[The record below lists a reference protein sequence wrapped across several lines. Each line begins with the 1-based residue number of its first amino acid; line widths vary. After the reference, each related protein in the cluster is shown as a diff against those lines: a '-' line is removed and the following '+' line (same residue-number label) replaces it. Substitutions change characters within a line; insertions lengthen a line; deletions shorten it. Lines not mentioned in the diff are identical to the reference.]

1 MTFGAQNTHES
12 RSGLLA
18 SALVL
23 TLNVKGAYLNG
34 TLQETIYM
42 RQPEGCEDGTGRV
55 CRLIKTLYGLKQ
67 AGREWNNELDG
78 KLKVHEYERLF
89 ADPCAYI
96 RRDAGN
102 FGILTVWVDDS
113 LLFASSDSTMDHMKD
128 TLRSEWEVTDLGEP
142 SKIVGIEI
150 TRSDDSISISQ
161 TRYIENVLRKEEM
174 NDANPIRMP
183 MDPHIQLMPNPD
195 DNEPNRSNSFAKLLG
210 CLQFIANS
218 TGPDISYAVN
228 RLAAYTANPGL
239 QHHGAI
245 KRILRYLAGTK
256 TLGITYR
263 KSQDGTE
270 LDNLFHGYADAAYAN
285 TDDLK
290 STTGYVFLA
299 AGGAITW
306 KSKKQSVIA
315 LSSTEAEYV
324 ALSEAGREATWLRNL
339 YGELGFPQQSATVIK
354 GDNDGSVVLTYN
366 PQFHQRSKHIAIRH
380 HWVRNLVAD
389 KVLSIANCHDPEQT
403 ADVLTKALPSPKH
416 SRHREEMGIQ
426 SIR

>member
-1 MTFGAQNTHES
+1 
-12 RSGLLA
+12 
-18 SALVL
+18 
-23 TLNVKGAYLNG
+23 
-34 TLQETIYM
+34 M
-42 RQPEGCEDGTGRV
+42 RQPEGCEDGTDRV
-55 CRLIKTLYGLKQ
+55 CRLIKSLYGLKQ
-67 AGREWNNELDG
+67 AGREWNNELDR
-78 KLKVHEYERLF
+78 KLKIHGYKRLF

-128 TLRSEWEVTDLGEP
+128 TLCSEWEVTDLGEP

-150 TRSDDSISISQ
+150 TCSDDTISISQ
-161 TRYIENVLRKEEM
+161 TRYIENVLHNERM
-174 NDANPIRMP
+174 NDANPVRMP
-183 MDPHIQLMPNPD
+183 MDPHIQLVSNPD

-210 CLQFIANS
+210 CLQYIANS
-218 TGPDISYAVN
+218 TRPDICYAVN
-228 RLAAYTANPGL
+228 KLAAYTANPGL

-245 KRILRYLAGTK
+245 KCILRYLAGTK
-256 TLGITYR
+256 MLGITYR
-263 KSQDGTE
+263 KSQDKIG

-285 TDDLK
+285 ADDLK

-306 KSKKQSVIA
+306 KSKKQTVIA

-339 YGELGFPQQSATVIK
+339 YNELGFPQQSATVIK
-354 GDNDGSVVLTYN
+354 GDNDGSVILANN

-380 HWVRNLVAD
+380 HWVRNLVVD
-389 KVLSIANCHDPEQT
+389 KVLSIENCRDPEQT
-403 ADVLTKALPSPKH
+403 ADVLTKALPSPKF
-416 SRHREEMGIQ
+416 SRHRGEMGIQ
-426 SIR
+426 SIG